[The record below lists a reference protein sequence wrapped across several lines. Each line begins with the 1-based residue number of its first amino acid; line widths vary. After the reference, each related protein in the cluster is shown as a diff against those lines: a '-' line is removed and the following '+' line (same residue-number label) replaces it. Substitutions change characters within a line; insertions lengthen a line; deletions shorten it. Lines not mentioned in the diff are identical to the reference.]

1 MFKYGDRDIRD
12 IVNRKDWQDLRQS
25 FIGTWANHSDDNVKK
40 LRKFL
45 GPIQTTELDKLII
58 VYNYL
63 TGTAFRIG
71 RIKSA
76 NIDRLREEIKNE
88 LLRRREQE

>member
-1 MFKYGDRDIRD
+1 MHKYGGRDIQE
-12 IVNRKDWQDLRQS
+12 IVDRKDWQDLRLS
-25 FIGTWANHSDDNVKK
+25 LIGTWASQSDENVKK

-63 TGTAFRIG
+63 TGTAFRTG

-76 NIDRLREEIKNE
+76 NIDRLREEVKQE
-88 LLRRREQE
+88 LLRRRKEE